1 MAETEYVPRYYVDVD
16 EDANEQRSVKAMIA
30 DRRCTVCRQGDTT
43 ESVMAAKT
51 KDLVK
56 RIADQCLDAEDFLLP
71 DTPLMEGIFR
81 VILAGG
87 NKPKTAEQVS
97 EDLSKRWAM
106 SAYPRDLSPA
116 VIKRVLDYSGT
127 YSIAVTP
134 PPEPEAEPPTD
145 IAAEK
150 VVEVAEESKE
160 KEEG

>member
-16 EDANEQRSVKAMIA
+16 EAANEHRSVKAMIA
-30 DRRCTVCRQGDTT
+30 DRRCTVCRQGDTA

-51 KDLVK
+51 NDLVK
-56 RIADQCLDAEDFLLP
+56 RIANQCLDAEDFLLP

-87 NKPKTAEQVS
+87 NKPTTAEEVS
-97 EDLSKRWAM
+97 EELSKRWAM

-116 VIKRVLDYSGT
+116 VIKRVLDHSES

-134 PPEPEAEPPTD
+134 PSEA
-145 IAAEK
+145 
-150 VVEVAEESKE
+150 
-160 KEEG
+160 KEEE